1 MSASDRAAFVR
12 IAGRVQ
18 GVGFR
23 AWTQR
28 RAISLGLRGW
38 VRNEP
43 DGSVSAL
50 VAGSGEA
57 LAAMLNAL
65 WQGPAGA
72 GVTSV
77 EPKPADPTDAPADFD
92 ITG

>member
-1 MSASDRAAFVR
+1 MSASGRAALVR

-28 RAISLGLRGW
+28 NAISLGLRGW

-43 DGSVSAL
+43 DGSVRAL
-50 VAGSGEA
+50 IAGSDEA
-57 LAAMLNAL
+57 VAAMLSAL

-77 EPKPADPTDAPADFD
+77 EPKPADLSEAPADFD